1 MKIPNTQLISKE
13 EHEETMRRMMDI
25 QIAADAAT
33 KALNNLKAVLVTISF
48 WHILSIPYPYPLVC
62 YGM

>member
-13 EHEETMRRMMDI
+13 EYEETMKRLMDI

-33 KALNNLKAVLVTISF
+33 KALNNLKDALVTISF
-48 WHILSIPYPYPLVC
+48 
-62 YGM
+62 